1 MTDPSRPRVFNRILV
16 ALDATRAGQSALESA
31 ALLAEALQ
39 YELVG
44 LFVEDSDL
52 LALANLPFS
61 REVRRSGVIQEI
73 DPAALQREV
82 EAHAAAARYAVR
94 QAALR
99 RNLRWSFRSV
109 RGDVDAV
116 VTAAAAEVDI
126 VCVSRRG
133 PGRYRRAPMASP
145 ARVALERQAPV
156 LVAGQLT
163 DRIDKPVAIIID
175 QAESGQAS
183 VRLSGRIAAKA
194 KTGLV
199 VLEFLPL
206 EADIA
211 QVRARIEDDLPEGVT
226 VRYVLLSREDPC
238 GLLDGLR
245 RNDYS
250 LVLYG
255 VRAGQSSPAW
265 LDYVA
270 DAGDCPLLLVPE
282 AD

>member
-1 MTDPSRPRVFNRILV
+1 MTEPASPRVFSRILV
-16 ALDATRAGQSALESA
+16 ALDSTQASRSALESA

-52 LALANLPFS
+52 VALASLPFS
-61 REVRRSGVIQEI
+61 REVRRSGAIRDI
-73 DPAALQREV
+73 DPAVLQKDV
-82 EAHAAAARYAVR
+82 EAHAAAARYALR
-94 QAALR
+94 QAAVR

-116 VTAAAAEVDI
+116 ITAAAAEVDI

-133 PGRYRRAPMASP
+133 AGRYRRAPMGSP
-145 ARVALERQAPV
+145 ARVALDRQAPV

-163 DRIDKPVAIIID
+163 DRIEKPVAVIID

-183 VRLSGRIAAKA
+183 VRLAGRIAAKA
-194 KTGLV
+194 KTGLI

-211 QVRARIEDDLPEGVT
+211 EVRARIESELPGGVT
-226 VRYVLLSREDPC
+226 ARYVLLSREDPC

-245 RNDYS
+245 RDDYS

-255 VRAGQSSPAW
+255 VRADQPSPAW

-282 AD
+282 TG

>member
-1 MTDPSRPRVFNRILV
+1 
-16 ALDATRAGQSALESA
+16 
-31 ALLAEALQ
+31 
-39 YELVG
+39 
-44 LFVEDSDL
+44 
-52 LALANLPFS
+52 
-61 REVRRSGVIQEI
+61 
-73 DPAALQREV
+73 
-82 EAHAAAARYAVR
+82 VR

-163 DRIDKPVAIIID
+163 DRIDKPIAVIID

-183 VRLSGRIAAKA
+183 VRLAGRIAAKA

-211 QVRARIEDDLPEGVT
+211 QVRARIEGDLPGVT

-255 VRAGQSSPAW
+255 VRADQPSPAW

>member
-1 MTDPSRPRVFNRILV
+1 MTEQSRPRVFNRILV

-73 DPAALQREV
+73 DPAALQKEV

-163 DRIDKPVAIIID
+163 DRIDKPIAVIID

-183 VRLSGRIAAKA
+183 VRLAGRIAAKA

-211 QVRARIEDDLPEGVT
+211 QVRARIEGDLPGVT

-255 VRAGQSSPAW
+255 VRADQPSPAW

>member
-1 MTDPSRPRVFNRILV
+1 MAGSSEARVFNRILV
-16 ALDATRAGQSALESA
+16 ALDATQAGQSALEAA

-52 LALANLPFS
+52 MALANLPFS
-61 REVRRSGVIQEI
+61 REVRRSGVIQQI
-73 DPAALQREV
+73 DPATLQREV
-82 EAHAAAARYAVR
+82 EAHAAAARQAVR
-94 QAALR
+94 QVALR

-116 VTAAAAEVDI
+116 FTAAAAEVDI

-145 ARVALERQAPV
+145 ARVAIERQAPV

-163 DRIDKPVAIIID
+163 DRIDKPIAAILD
-175 QAESGQAS
+175 RTESGQAS
-183 VRLSGRIAAKA
+183 IRLAGRIAEKA
-194 KTGLV
+194 KTGLTI
-199 VLEFLPL
+199 LEFLPL

-211 QVRARIEDDLPEGVT
+211 EVRARIESELPKGIS

-255 VRAGQSSPAW
+255 VRAEQPSPAW

-282 AD
+282 NA